1 MLYSLRV
8 SLNHP
13 ENVVTEEEIDTIA
26 QELAKVGGVAWYPG
40 RSEGPLLRTVS
51 QRYRDRARVVI
62 AALERLRASNE
73 GGAIGDGTPA
83 RTAISSAN
91 TEVDPGDRLQ
101 VGAVVVYRPPGE
113 QRATPCRIEKI
124 EDGRAYLVPCPRS
137 DVGWVSLADLSPDA
151 TEVRFPK
158 TAQG

>member
-1 MLYSLRV
+1 M
-8 SLNHP
+8 
-13 ENVVTEEEIDTIA
+13 VTEEEIDVVA

-40 RSEGPLLRTVS
+40 RTTGPLLRPVS
-51 QRYRDRARVVI
+51 QRYRDRAKVAI
-62 AALERLRASNE
+62 AALERLRASKK
-73 GGAIGDGTPA
+73 GGATADGIPA
-83 RTAISSAN
+83 S
-91 TEVDPGDRLQ
+91 TEVSSGSTEIDPGDQLQ

-137 DVGWVSLADLSPDA
+137 HVGWVALADLSPA
-151 TEVRFPK
+151 TTEVRFPK

>member
-1 MLYSLRV
+1 M
-8 SLNHP
+8 
-13 ENVVTEEEIDTIA
+13 TDEEIEVVA

-40 RSEGPLLRTVS
+40 RTTGPLLRPVS
-51 QRYRDRARVVI
+51 QRYRDRAKVAI
-62 AALERLRASNE
+62 AALERVRASKE
-73 GGAIGDGTPA
+73 GGATVGGTPA
-83 RTAISSAN
+83 S
-91 TEVDPGDRLQ
+91 TEVSSGSTEIDPGDQLQ

-113 QRATPCRIEKI
+113 LRATPCRIEKI

-137 DVGWVSLADLSPDA
+137 DVGWVLLADLSLDT

>member
-1 MLYSLRV
+1 M
-8 SLNHP
+8 
-13 ENVVTEEEIDTIA
+13 VTDEEIEVVA

-40 RSEGPLLRTVS
+40 RTTGPLLRPVS
-51 QRYRDRARVVI
+51 QRYRDRAKVAI
-62 AALERLRASNE
+62 AALERLRASKE
-73 GGAIGDGTPA
+73 GGVTVNGAPG
-83 RTAISSAN
+83 S
-91 TEVDPGDRLQ
+91 TEVSSGSTEIDPGDQLQ

-137 DVGWVSLADLSPDA
+137 HVGWVSLADLSPDT

>member
-1 MLYSLRV
+1 M
-8 SLNHP
+8 
-13 ENVVTEEEIDTIA
+13 VTDEEIEVVA

-40 RSEGPLLRTVS
+40 RTTGPLLRPVS
-51 QRYRDRARVVI
+51 QRYRDRAKVAI
-62 AALERLRASNE
+62 AALERLRASKE
-73 GGAIGDGTPA
+73 GGETVVGTPA
-83 RTAISSAN
+83 S
-91 TEVDPGDRLQ
+91 TEVSSGTTEVHPGDQLQ

-137 DVGWVSLADLSPDA
+137 AVGWVSLADLSPDT
-151 TEVRFPK
+151 TEVRIPK